1 MGRARALASQDHCN
15 SCHQSDYSG
24 RDNAPRIANQRED
37 YLVKTLRA
45 YKDNSRH
52 GYDATMAEVL
62 ASVNDEQI
70 ADLAYYLS
78 HVN

>member
-1 MGRARALASQDHCN
+1 VDDPPRELPALRHRV
-15 SCHQSDYSG
+15 CHQSDYSG
-24 RDNAPRIANQRED
+24 RDNAPRIASQHED

-62 ASVNDEQI
+62 TSVNDEQI
-70 ADLAYYLS
+70 ADLAYYLL

>member
-1 MGRARALASQDHCN
+1 LND
-15 SCHQSDYSG
+15 
-24 RDNAPRIANQRED
+24 PPRED

-62 ASVNDEQI
+62 ASVSDEQI
-70 ADLAYYLS
+70 ADLAYYLAR
-78 HVN
+78 VN